1 MKVPGDR
8 LRHAVRWVHLWL
20 GLSLGG
26 LFVLLGLTGS
36 ILAFYPEVDALLHP
50 EIRVESEA
58 APDWD
63 RALATVRTAFP
74 DKQGP
79 WRFEVTDRPGAI
91 PARYYDPPERAGH
104 DFAPM
109 MVWLSPD
116 GGEVL
121 RRDYWG
127 EYAMTFVYDLHYRLL
142 LGETAGKVLG
152 WVSFALL
159 ALMLSGVW
167 AWWPRGSWAKALRIK
182 AGTSRQRTLRDWHK
196 TAGLSGLLFLLI
208 LTITGIMLELP
219 GESDSAL
226 TTVGLPVEP
235 APLVTPPPAS
245 GSAPIAVSRAV
256 EVAQQALPGAR
267 LAWIETPPAAGGLY
281 RMRMQVPGDPSF
293 RFPHSYV
300 WIDAA
305 SGRIAQLTDARRAPA
320 GTIVNNWL
328 HPLHDGSAGGLAGR
342 ILIALTG
349 LVPLVLFLTGWL
361 RWRNRRQGRAVPA
374 MDRGSL
380 RMVEGFQRGR
390 EARCEFRRNPQSRRR
405 RRE

>member
-1 MKVPGDR
+1 MNAPGDR
-8 LRHAVRWVHLWL
+8 LRRAVRRVHLWL

-36 ILAFYPEVDALLHP
+36 ILAFYPEIDTLLNP
-50 EIRVESEA
+50 EIALEGEGT
-58 APDWD
+58 PDWN

-79 WRFEVTDRPGAI
+79 WRFELTGQPGAI

-104 DFAPM
+104 AFAPM

-116 GGEVL
+116 GEKVL

-142 LGETAGKVLG
+142 LGTTGGAVLG
-152 WVSFALL
+152 WTSFALI
-159 ALMLSGVW
+159 ALLLTGLW

-182 AGTSRQRTLRDWHK
+182 TGASRQRALRDWHK
-196 TAGLSGLLFLLI
+196 TAGLSGLVFLLI

-219 GESDSAL
+219 AESDVAL

-235 APLVTPPPAS
+235 APNVAGPATG
-245 GSAPIAVSRAV
+245 GSNLIPVSRAV
-256 EVAQQALPGAR
+256 EVAHQALPGAR

-281 RMRMQVPGDPSF
+281 RMRMQVPGDPSY

-300 WIDAA
+300 WIDARSA
-305 SGRIAQLTDARRAPA
+305 SVAGLTDARRAPA

-328 HPLHDGSAGGLAGR
+328 HPLHDGSAGGLTGR
-342 ILIALTG
+342 ILIVLAGLAPLALF
-349 LVPLVLFLTGWL
+349 VTGWL
-361 RWRNRRQGRAVPA
+361 RWRTCRQGRAVPA
-374 MDRGSL
+374 KRRRSV
-380 RMVEGFQRGR
+380 RSVEG
-390 EARCEFRRNPQSRRR
+390 A
-405 RRE
+405 